1 MNFLEAII
9 LGIVQGLTEFL
20 PVSSSAHVQIA
31 SELMQVPGLSD
42 KNSATTAFIATI
54 QLGTEAAVLIYFAKD
69 IARLVKAWFRGVFN
83 SKHRGNADYRMAW
96 LVIIASIPVG
106 LAGYLLREFIQETVR
121 TLWVVAFTMLLF
133 AGILYLADRYG
144 RKQKEVADMTF
155 NTALGFGL
163 GQALAVIPGVS
174 RSGASISFGL
184 FAGFNRATAARFSF
198 LIGIPAVLASG
209 LIEFKDSYQQLDAAA
224 LSGTIVATIT
234 SFVVGYAVIS
244 GLLKYLNKGSFMPFV
259 IWRLVVGIALLVM
272 LSNGWITA

>member
-69 IARLVKAWFRGVFN
+69 ISRLLKAWFAGLFN
-83 SKHRGNADYRMAW
+83 SKKRNNADYRMAW
-96 LVIIASIPVG
+96 LVLIASIPVG

-121 TLWVVAFTMLLF
+121 TLWVVAFTMILF
-133 AGILYLADRYG
+133 AAILFLADRYG
-144 RKQKEVADMTF
+144 RKQKPIEDMTF

-184 FAGFNRATAARFSF
+184 FAGFNRAAAARFSF

-209 LIEFKDSYQQLDAAA
+209 IIEFKDSYQYLDAQA
-224 LSGTIVATIT
+224 LSGTLVATFT
-234 SFVVGYAVIS
+234 SFVVGYVVIA

-259 IWRLVVGIALLVM
+259 IWRLVVGVALLVM
-272 LSNGWITA
+272 LSNGWISA

>member
-54 QLGTEAAVLIYFAKD
+54 QLGTEAAVLIYFARD
-69 IARLVKAWFRGVFN
+69 IARLVKAWFRGLIN
-83 SKHRGNADYRMAW
+83 SKLRDNADYKMAW

-121 TLWVVAFTMLLF
+121 TLWVVAFTMILF

-144 RKQKEVADMTF
+144 KKQKEVSEMTF

-163 GQALAVIPGVS
+163 GQALAVVPGVS

-184 FAGFNRATAARFSF
+184 FAGFNRAAAARFSF

-209 LIEFKDSYQQLDAAA
+209 LIEFKDSYQQLDAAS

-234 SFVVGYAVIS
+234 SFVVGYAVIA

-259 IWRLVVGIALLVM
+259 IWRLVVGIVLLVL
-272 LSNGWITA
+272 LSNGWISA

>member
-69 IARLVKAWFRGVFN
+69 IARLVKAWFKGLF
-83 SKHRGNADYRMAW
+83 SSEHRSNADYKMAW
-96 LVIIASIPVG
+96 LIIIASIPVG
-106 LAGYLLREFIQETVR
+106 VVGYLLREFIQETVR
-121 TLWVVAFTMLLF
+121 TLWVVAFTMILF
-133 AGILYLADRYG
+133 AAILFLADRYG
-144 RKQKEVADMTF
+144 RRQKEVSDMSF
-155 NTALGFGL
+155 NSAIGFGL

-184 FAGFNRATAARFSF
+184 FAGFNRAAAARFSF

-224 LSGTIVATIT
+224 LSGTVVATIT
-234 SFVVGYAVIS
+234 SFVVGYAVIA

-259 IWRLVVGIALLVM
+259 VWRLVVGVALLVM
-272 LSNGWITA
+272 LSNGWISA

>member
-1 MNFLEAII
+1 MSFLEAII

-20 PVSSSAHVQIA
+20 PVSSSAHVQIF

-69 IARLVKAWFRGVFN
+69 ISRLLKAWFQGLFN
-83 SKHRGNADYRMAW
+83 SNKRNNADYRMAW

-106 LAGYLLREFIQETVR
+106 LIGYLLREFIQETVR
-121 TLWVVAFTMLLF
+121 TLWVVAFTMIIFAVILF
-133 AGILYLADRYG
+133 LADYYG
-144 RKQKEVADMTF
+144 KKQKGVEEMTF

-184 FAGFNRATAARFSF
+184 FAGFNRAAAARFSF

-209 LIEFKDSYQQLDAAA
+209 LIEFKDSYQYLDAQA
-224 LSGTIVATIT
+224 LSGTLVATIT
-234 SFVVGYAVIS
+234 SFIVGYAVIA

-259 IWRLVVGIALLVM
+259 IWRLIVGVALIVM
-272 LSNGWITA
+272 LSNGWISA

>member
-69 IARLVKAWFRGVFN
+69 IARLLKAWFKGLFN
-83 SKHRGNADYRMAW
+83 SSARDNADYKMAW
-96 LVIIASIPVG
+96 LVIFASIPVG
-106 LAGYLLREFIQETVR
+106 LIGYLLREFIQETVR
-121 TLWVVAFTMLLF
+121 TLWVVAFTMIIFAIILF
-133 AGILYLADRYG
+133 LADYYG
-144 RKQKEVADMTF
+144 NRQKELKDMTF

-184 FAGFNRATAARFSF
+184 FAGFNRAAAARFSF

-209 LIEFKDSYQQLDAAA
+209 LIEFSDSYQHLDEAA

-234 SFVVGYAVIS
+234 SFVVGYAVIA

-259 IWRLVVGIALLVM
+259 IWRLIVGVALLIM
-272 LSNGWITA
+272 LSNGWISA

>member
-20 PVSSSAHVQIA
+20 PVSSSAHVQIF

-69 IARLVKAWFRGVFN
+69 SARLLKAWFKGLFN
-83 SKHRGNADYRMAW
+83 SAARENADYKMAW
-96 LVIIASIPVG
+96 LVIFASIPVG
-106 LAGYLLREFIQETVR
+106 LIGYLLREFIQETVR
-121 TLWVVAFTMLLF
+121 TLWVVAFTMIIFAIILF
-133 AGILYLADRYG
+133 LADHYG
-144 RKQKEVADMTF
+144 KRQKEIKDMTF

-184 FAGFNRATAARFSF
+184 FAGFNRAAAARFSF

-209 LIEFKDSYQQLDAAA
+209 LIEFSDSYQQLDEAA

-234 SFVVGYAVIS
+234 SFVVGYLVIA

-259 IWRLVVGIALLVM
+259 IWRLIVGVALLVM
-272 LSNGWITA
+272 LSNGWISA

>member
-83 SKHRGNADYRMAW
+83 SKHRGNTDYRMAW

-121 TLWVVAFTMLLF
+121 TLWVVAFTMILF
-133 AGILYLADRYG
+133 AAILYLADRYG
-144 RKQKEVADMTF
+144 RKQKEVSDMTF

-184 FAGFNRATAARFSF
+184 FAGFNRAAAARFSF

-209 LIEFKDSYQQLDAAA
+209 LIEFKDSYQQLDAGA
-224 LSGTIVATIT
+224 LSGTIIATIT
-234 SFVVGYAVIS
+234 SFVVGYAVIA

>member
-1 MNFLEAII
+1 
-9 LGIVQGLTEFL
+9 
-20 PVSSSAHVQIA
+20 
-31 SELMQVPGLSD
+31 
-42 KNSATTAFIATI
+42 
-54 QLGTEAAVLIYFAKD
+54 
-69 IARLVKAWFRGVFN
+69 
-83 SKHRGNADYRMAW
+83 MAW

-121 TLWVVAFTMLLF
+121 TLWVVAFTLILF

-144 RKQKEVADMTF
+144 RKQKEVSDMTF

-184 FAGFNRATAARFSF
+184 FAGFNRAAAARFSF

-234 SFVVGYAVIS
+234 SFVVGYAVIA
-244 GLLKYLNKGSFMPFV
+244 GLLKYLNKGSFMPFIV
-259 IWRLVVGIALLVM
+259 WRLVVGIVLLVM

>member
-54 QLGTEAAVLIYFAKD
+54 QLGTEAAVLIYFARD
-69 IARLVKAWFRGVFN
+69 IARLVKAWLRGVFN
-83 SKHRGNADYRMAW
+83 SKLRNNADYKMAW

-121 TLWVVAFTMLLF
+121 TLWVVAFTMILF
-133 AGILYLADRYG
+133 GAILYLADRYG
-144 RKQKEVADMTF
+144 RKQKEIADMTF

-184 FAGFNRATAARFSF
+184 FAGFNRAAAARFSF

-224 LSGTIVATIT
+224 LSGTIVATMT
-234 SFVVGYAVIS
+234 SFVVGYAVIA

>member
-121 TLWVVAFTMLLF
+121 TLWVVAFTMILF
-133 AGILYLADRYG
+133 AAILYLADRYG
-144 RKQKEVADMTF
+144 RKQKEVSDMTI

-184 FAGFNRATAARFSF
+184 FAGFNRAAAARFSF

-224 LSGTIVATIT
+224 WSGTIVATIT
-234 SFVVGYAVIS
+234 SFVVGYAVIA

-259 IWRLVVGIALLVM
+259 IWRLVVGIALLIM

>member
-1 MNFLEAII
+1 MNFIQAII

-69 IARLVKAWFRGVFN
+69 IARLVSAWFKGIFSRAA
-83 SKHRGNADYRMAW
+83 RANADYKMAW
-96 LVIIASIPVG
+96 FVIIASIPVG
-106 LAGYLLREFIQETVR
+106 IAGLLLRHFIEDTVR
-121 TLWVVAFTMLLF
+121 TLWVIAVTLILFGLILL
-133 AGILYLADRYG
+133 LADRLG
-144 RKQKEVADMTF
+144 SKQKAIKELTF
-155 NTALGFGL
+155 GSALGFGL
-163 GQALAVIPGVS
+163 GQMLSVVPGVS

-184 FAGFNRATAARFSF
+184 LAGFNRAAAARFSF

-209 LIEFKDSYQQLDAAA
+209 LIQFKDSYQNLDTAA
-224 LSGTIVATIT
+224 LTGTLIATVT
-234 SFVVGYAVIS
+234 SFIVGYLVIA

-259 IWRLVVGIALLVM
+259 IWRVTVGVGLMVLLS
-272 LSNGWITA
+272 LGLISA

>member
-31 SELMQVPGLSD
+31 SELMRVPGLSD
-42 KNSATTAFIATI
+42 ENSATTAFIATI

-69 IARLVKAWFRGVFN
+69 IARLLKAWFKGLFN
-83 SKHRGNADYRMAW
+83 SSARDNADYKMAW
-96 LVIIASIPVG
+96 LVIFASIPVG
-106 LAGYLLREFIQETVR
+106 VIGYVLREFIQETVR
-121 TLWVVAFTMLLF
+121 TLWVVAFTMIIFAIILF
-133 AGILYLADRYG
+133 LADHYG
-144 RKQKEVADMTF
+144 RKQREIKDMTF

-184 FAGFNRATAARFSF
+184 FAGFNRAAAARFSF

-209 LIEFKDSYQQLDAAA
+209 LIEFSDSYQQLDEAA

-234 SFVVGYAVIS
+234 SFVVGYAVIA

-259 IWRLVVGIALLVM
+259 IWRLIVGVALLIM
-272 LSNGWITA
+272 LSNGWISA

>member
-31 SELMQVPGLSD
+31 SELMQIPGLSD

-83 SKHRGNADYRMAW
+83 AKLRDNADYRMAW

-106 LAGYLLREFIQETVR
+106 LVGYLLRDFIQDTVR
-121 TLWVVAFTMLLF
+121 TLWVVAFTMILF
-133 AGILYLADRYG
+133 AAILFLADRYG
-144 RKQKEVADMTF
+144 RRQKEVADVTF
-155 NTALGFGL
+155 NSAVGFGL
-163 GQALAVIPGVS
+163 SQALAVIPGVS

-184 FAGFNRATAARFSF
+184 FAGFTRAAAARFSF

-209 LIEFKDSYQQLDAAA
+209 LIEFKDSYQMLDANA

-234 SFVVGYAVIS
+234 SFVVGYFVIA

-259 IWRLVVGIALLVM
+259 IWRLVVGFGLLVM
-272 LSNGWITA
+272 LSNGWISA

>member
-31 SELMQVPGLSD
+31 SELMRVPGLSD
-42 KNSATTAFIATI
+42 ENSATTAFIATI

-69 IARLVKAWFRGVFN
+69 IARLLKAWFKGLFN
-83 SKHRGNADYRMAW
+83 SSARDNADYKMAW
-96 LVIIASIPVG
+96 LVIFASIPVG
-106 LAGYLLREFIQETVR
+106 VIGYVLREFIQETVR
-121 TLWVVAFTMLLF
+121 TLWVVAFTMIIFAIILF
-133 AGILYLADRYG
+133 LADHYG
-144 RKQKEVADMTF
+144 RKQKEIKDMTF

-184 FAGFNRATAARFSF
+184 FAGFNRAAAARFSF

-209 LIEFKDSYQQLDAAA
+209 LIEFSDSYQQLDEAA

-234 SFVVGYAVIS
+234 SFVVGYAVIA

-259 IWRLVVGIALLVM
+259 IWRLIVGVALLIM
-272 LSNGWITA
+272 LSNGWISA

>member
-69 IARLVKAWFRGVFN
+69 IARLVKAWFKGLFS
-83 SKHRGNADYRMAW
+83 SKHRSNADYRMAW

-106 LAGYLLREFIQETVR
+106 LVGYLLREFIQETVR
-121 TLWVVAFTMLLF
+121 TLWVVAFTMILF
-133 AGILYLADRYG
+133 AAILYLADRYG
-144 RKQKEVADMTF
+144 RKQKEVSEMSF
-155 NTALGFGL
+155 NSAVGFGL

-184 FAGFNRATAARFSF
+184 FAGFNRAAAARFSF

-209 LIEFKDSYQQLDAAA
+209 LIEFKESYQQLDAAA

-234 SFVVGYAVIS
+234 SFVVGYLVIA

-259 IWRLVVGIALLVM
+259 IWRLVVGVALLIM
-272 LSNGWITA
+272 LSNGWISA

>member
-31 SELMQVPGLSD
+31 SELMQIPGLSD

-69 IARLVKAWFRGVFN
+69 IARLVKAWFRGVSN
-83 SKHRGNADYRMAW
+83 AKLRDNADYRMAW

-106 LAGYLLREFIQETVR
+106 LVGYLLRDFIQDTVR
-121 TLWVVAFTMLLF
+121 TLWVVAFTMILF
-133 AGILYLADRYG
+133 AAILFLADRYG
-144 RKQKEVADMTF
+144 RRQKEVAEVTF
-155 NTALGFGL
+155 NSAVGFGL
-163 GQALAVIPGVS
+163 SQALAVIPGVS

-184 FAGFNRATAARFSF
+184 FAGFTRAAAARFSF

-209 LIEFKDSYQQLDAAA
+209 LIEFKDSYQMLDANA

-234 SFVVGYAVIS
+234 SFVVGYLVIA

-259 IWRLVVGIALLVM
+259 VWRLVVGFGLLVM
-272 LSNGWITA
+272 LSNGWISA

>member
-69 IARLVKAWFRGVFN
+69 IARLVRAWFRGVFN

-121 TLWVVAFTMLLF
+121 TLWVVAFTMILF
-133 AGILYLADRYG
+133 AAILYLADRYG

-184 FAGFNRATAARFSF
+184 FAGFNRAAAARFSF

-209 LIEFKDSYQQLDAAA
+209 LIEFKDSYQQLDSAA

-234 SFVVGYAVIS
+234 SFVVGYAVIA

-259 IWRLVVGIALLVM
+259 IWRLVVGIVLLVM

>member
-121 TLWVVAFTMLLF
+121 TLWVVAFTMILF

-184 FAGFNRATAARFSF
+184 FAGFNRAAAARFSF

-234 SFVVGYAVIS
+234 SFVVGYAVIA

>member
-31 SELMQVPGLSD
+31 SELMRVPGLSD
-42 KNSATTAFIATI
+42 ENSATTAFIATI

-69 IARLVKAWFRGVFN
+69 IARLLKAWFKGLFN
-83 SKHRGNADYRMAW
+83 SAARENADYKMAW
-96 LVIIASIPVG
+96 LVIFASIPVG
-106 LAGYLLREFIQETVR
+106 LIGYLLREFIQETVR
-121 TLWVVAFTMLLF
+121 TLWVVAFTMIIFAIILF
-133 AGILYLADRYG
+133 LADHYG
-144 RKQKEVADMTF
+144 KRQKEIKDMTF

-184 FAGFNRATAARFSF
+184 FAGFNRAAAARFSF

-209 LIEFKDSYQQLDAAA
+209 LIEFSDSYQQLDEAA

-234 SFVVGYAVIS
+234 SFVVGYLVIA

-259 IWRLVVGIALLVM
+259 IWRLVVGVALLIM
-272 LSNGWITA
+272 LSNGWISA

>member
-83 SKHRGNADYRMAW
+83 AKLRGNADYRMAW

-106 LAGYLLREFIQETVR
+106 LAGYLFREFIQETVR
-121 TLWVVAFTMLLF
+121 TLWVVAFTMILF

-144 RKQKEVADMTF
+144 RKQKEVSDMTF

-184 FAGFNRATAARFSF
+184 LAGFNRAAAARFSF
-198 LIGIPAVLASG
+198 LIGMPAVLASG

-224 LSGTIVATIT
+224 LSGTIVATIA
-234 SFVVGYAVIS
+234 SFVVGYAVIA

>member
-83 SKHRGNADYRMAW
+83 AKLRGNADYRMAW

-121 TLWVVAFTMLLF
+121 TLWVVAFTMILF

-144 RKQKEVADMTF
+144 RKQKEVSDMTF

-184 FAGFNRATAARFSF
+184 FAGFNRVAAARFSF

-234 SFVVGYAVIS
+234 SFVVGYAVIA

-259 IWRLVVGIALLVM
+259 IWRLVVGILLLVM
-272 LSNGWITA
+272 LSNGWVTA

>member
-31 SELMQVPGLSD
+31 SELMQIPGLSD

-69 IARLVKAWFRGVFN
+69 IARLLKAWFRGVLN
-83 SKHRGNADYRMAW
+83 AKLRDNADYRMAW

-106 LAGYLLREFIQETVR
+106 LVGYLLRDFIQDTVR
-121 TLWVVAFTMLLF
+121 TLWVVAFTMILF
-133 AGILYLADRYG
+133 AAILFLADRYG
-144 RKQKEVADMTF
+144 RRQKEVADVTF
-155 NTALGFGL
+155 NSAVGFGL
-163 GQALAVIPGVS
+163 SQALAVIPGVS

-184 FAGFNRATAARFSF
+184 FAGFTRAAAARFSF

-209 LIEFKDSYQQLDAAA
+209 LIEFRDSYQMLDANA

-234 SFVVGYAVIS
+234 SFVVGYLVIA

-259 IWRLVVGIALLVM
+259 VWRLVVGFGLLVM
-272 LSNGWITA
+272 LSNGWISA

>member
-69 IARLVKAWFRGVFN
+69 IARLLKAWFRGLFN
-83 SKHRGNADYRMAW
+83 QSARSNADYRMAW
-96 LVIIASIPVG
+96 LVILASIPVG
-106 LAGYLLREFIQETVR
+106 LIGYLLREFIQETVR
-121 TLWVVAFTMLLF
+121 TLWVVAFTMILF
-133 AGILYLADRYG
+133 AAILYLADRYG
-144 RKQKEVADMTF
+144 KKQKEVKDMTF

-209 LIEFKDSYQQLDAAA
+209 LIEFKDSYQQLDASA

-234 SFVVGYAVIS
+234 SFVVGYMVIA

-272 LSNGWITA
+272 LTNGWISA

>member
-31 SELMQVPGLSD
+31 SELMRVPGLSD

-69 IARLVKAWFRGVFN
+69 IARLLKAWFKGLFN
-83 SKHRGNADYRMAW
+83 SSARDNADYKMAW
-96 LVIIASIPVG
+96 LVIFASIPVG
-106 LAGYLLREFIQETVR
+106 VIGYVLREFIQETVR
-121 TLWVVAFTMLLF
+121 TLWVVAFTMIIFAIILF
-133 AGILYLADRYG
+133 LADHYG
-144 RKQKEVADMTF
+144 RKQKEIKDMTF

-184 FAGFNRATAARFSF
+184 FAGFNRAAAARFSF

-209 LIEFKDSYQQLDAAA
+209 LIEFSDSYQQLDEAA

-234 SFVVGYAVIS
+234 SFVVGYAVIA

-259 IWRLVVGIALLVM
+259 IWRLIVGVALLIM
-272 LSNGWITA
+272 LSNGWISA